1 MYVLPMGLPH
11 IFQSVVRLA
20 YRLVK
25 PLERLTESMAIVET
39 GDFLGVREFLG
50 TGYGND
56 EIGLLTQEFQM
67 TLDKIDNLI
76 HENYEKQILLKDTE
90 YRMLQAQINP
100 HFLYNTL
107 DSIKWIA
114 TMQKNSGI
122 VSVVT
127 ALSSLLKNM
136 AKGFNE

>member
-1 MYVLPMGLPH
+1 MGLPH

-107 DSIKWIA
+107 NSINWMIRA
-114 TMQKNSGI
+114 
-122 VSVVT
+122 
-127 ALSSLLKNM
+127 
-136 AKGFNE
+136 